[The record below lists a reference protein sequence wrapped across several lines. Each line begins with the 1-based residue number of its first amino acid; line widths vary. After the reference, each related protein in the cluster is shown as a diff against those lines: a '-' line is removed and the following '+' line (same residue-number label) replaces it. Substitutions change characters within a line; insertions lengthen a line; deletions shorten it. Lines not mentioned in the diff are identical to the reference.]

1 MNYPND
7 MKRIIIIG
15 SRRRASS
22 VDYRILLGCFLKIY
36 KEGDIIVSGGCK
48 TGGDNF
54 AESISCIY
62 DIPMVVWPA
71 IWKLNGV
78 YRRWAGF
85 ARNTIVANNGDVVIA
100 LVASDRTGGTEDTI
114 KKFNKFKPDGEVI
127 LC

>member
-1 MNYPND
+1 
-7 MKRIIIIG
+7 MKRIIMIG
-15 SRRRASS
+15 SRRRNLPIDMA
-22 VDYRILLGCFLKIY
+22 IMETHLLEIY
-36 KEGDIIVSGGCK
+36 EDGDILVSGGCK
-48 TGGDNF
+48 TGGDYF
-54 AESISCIY
+54 AELLSGDY
-62 DIPMVVWPA
+62 NIPMVVWPA

-100 LVASDRTGGTEDTI
+100 LVAPDRTGGTEDTI